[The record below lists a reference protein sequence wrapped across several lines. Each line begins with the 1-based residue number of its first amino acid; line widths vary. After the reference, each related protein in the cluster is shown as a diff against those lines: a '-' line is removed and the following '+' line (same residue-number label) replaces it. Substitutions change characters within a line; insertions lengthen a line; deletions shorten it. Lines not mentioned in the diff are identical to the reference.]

1 MDYFTSEQ
9 AVLSAC
15 LRDESNLSSAI
26 ALERLTE
33 NDFSSPAHS
42 AIFRLIGSRSE
53 LNEVDVAI
61 ELPEYASEAIEL
73 AEKFGGGQV
82 ERYVDQL
89 VDSRNR
95 RLAERALMESMD
107 LLKQGKPTEEIAGQF
122 NMQVAKALSQGKG
135 QVQAGKAAKE
145 AYSEFLSIDAGD
157 SSAIPTS
164 FPKLDFALGGGFT
177 PGRLYCIGAR
187 PGVGKSALAI
197 HFSHEIAK
205 RGYRVAYASLE
216 MSASECAGRLLSRD
230 SGVAR
235 PRKAGDLLPAH
246 RKRLEDATK
255 RMQGWP
261 ITFKDDNKA
270 TLDSFRA
277 FLAQERV
284 KGDVGLAVIDYLQL
298 LSAPGFD
305 SRVQEVSH
313 ISRSLKQISMELQ
326 IPILALSQLNRQL
339 ETANRKPMLSDL
351 RESGSIEQDCDV
363 AFLLSVEKKLD
374 DTRDKVFCHVA
385 KNRGGETDIFCS
397 LVFEKSIGT
406 FSPEARLHTEEKPS
420 DPPF

>member
-33 NDFSSPAHS
+33 DDFSSPAHS

-73 AEKFGGGQV
+73 AEKYGGGQV

-157 SSAIPTS
+157 SSAISTG
-164 FPKLDFALGGGFT
+164 FTKLNDYLGGGFT

-187 PGVGKSALAI
+187 PGVGKSALRYISLMRLRSVDTALLM
-197 HFSHEIAK
+197 HRLRCQRVNVQDGYSPAKAGLPVRAK
-205 RGYRVAYASLE
+205 R
-216 MSASECAGRLLSRD
+216 ECFFPPTAKDWRMPQRGCRDGLLLSRMIT
-230 SGVAR
+230 
-235 PRKAGDLLPAH
+235 
-246 RKRLEDATK
+246 RL
-255 RMQGWP
+255 RL
-261 ITFKDDNKA
+261 IRF
-270 TLDSFRA
+270 
-277 FLAQERV
+277 
-284 KGDVGLAVIDYLQL
+284 
-298 LSAPGFD
+298 AP
-305 SRVQEVSH
+305 
-313 ISRSLKQISMELQ
+313 
-326 IPILALSQLNRQL
+326 
-339 ETANRKPMLSDL
+339 
-351 RESGSIEQDCDV
+351 
-363 AFLLSVEKKLD
+363 
-374 DTRDKVFCHVA
+374 
-385 KNRGGETDIFCS
+385 
-397 LVFEKSIGT
+397 
-406 FSPEARLHTEEKPS
+406 FSPRNERREMLGLR
-420 DPPF
+420 

>member
-33 NDFSSPAHS
+33 EDFSSPAHS

-82 ERYVDQL
+82 DRYVEQL

-107 LLKQGKPTEEIAGQF
+107 LLKQGKPTEEIAGNF

-157 SSAIPTS
+157 SSAISTG
-164 FPKLDFALGGGFT
+164 FPKLNDYLGGGFT
-177 PGRLYCIGAR
+177 PGRLY
-187 PGVGKSALAI
+187 
-197 HFSHEIAK
+197 
-205 RGYRVAYASLE
+205 
-216 MSASECAGRLLSRD
+216 
-230 SGVAR
+230 
-235 PRKAGDLLPAH
+235 
-246 RKRLEDATK
+246 
-255 RMQGWP
+255 
-261 ITFKDDNKA
+261 
-270 TLDSFRA
+270 
-277 FLAQERV
+277 
-284 KGDVGLAVIDYLQL
+284 
-298 LSAPGFD
+298 
-305 SRVQEVSH
+305 
-313 ISRSLKQISMELQ
+313 
-326 IPILALSQLNRQL
+326 
-339 ETANRKPMLSDL
+339 
-351 RESGSIEQDCDV
+351 
-363 AFLLSVEKKLD
+363 
-374 DTRDKVFCHVA
+374 
-385 KNRGGETDIFCS
+385 
-397 LVFEKSIGT
+397 
-406 FSPEARLHTEEKPS
+406 
-420 DPPF
+420 